1 VSLFAITSNSDVIS
15 EAVADAVDAAHA
27 AAAVAWATDMSALQ
41 LAYDLADEF
50 AAPVGDVWFSI
61 CNLPENIL
69 VLLDSPQGWSALSA
83 VVGFDLGLPASGY
96 GPTVH

>member
-1 VSLFAITSNSDVIS
+1 MSLFAL
-15 EAVADAVDAAHA
+15 VDPQPPPAPSYDPHLFAR
-27 AAAVAWATDMSALQ
+27 DMAALQ

-50 AAPVGDVWFSI
+50 DAPVGDVWFSI

-69 VLLDSPQGWSALSA
+69 VLLNSPQGWSALSA
-83 VVGFDLGLPASGY
+83 VVAFDLGLPASGY